1 MIVEFKKIGI
11 TSKSKRM
18 YDCSENKFKRSD
30 NTEAWFCSYHDKT
43 KGLTYYFRNH
53 EYVDFTLDSLFATAN
68 QEQQSTKIENPDLCK
83 LGIPIS
89 VDWESQS
96 TEIVNPNL
104 HLITSETTTKTSTKT
119 DDRQTNTYSPC
130 VNRKNDAK
138 IGQSVALDISNL
150 NWPIA
155 LEQNQIVMTALAKL
169 PDDQARQKVLDVVAK
184 KLDNGELQKPV
195 SFIEE
200 SG

>member
-1 MIVEFKKIGI
+1 MKNRLLSFAQKSIPYIKELRPIVGSVTACILWQQLDFHFAKKPEGFYKFLESCNNNAYKEGDSWTQELGFSKEEFRTAFKKIGI

-53 EYVDFTLDSLFATAN
+53 EYVDSTLDSLFATAN
-68 QEQQSTKIENPDLCK
+68 QEQQSTKIKNPDLCK

-89 VDWESQS
+89 IDCDSQS

-104 HLITSETTTKTSTKT
+104 HLITSETTTTT
-119 DDRQTNTYSPC
+119 R
-130 VNRKNDAK
+130 R
-138 IGQSVALDISNL
+138 
-150 NWPIA
+150 
-155 LEQNQIVMTALAKL
+155 
-169 PDDQARQKVLDVVAK
+169 
-184 KLDNGELQKPV
+184 
-195 SFIEE
+195 
-200 SG
+200 